1 MAFTYT
7 EDLSIDRDFV
17 RFHTGDVV
25 EITSLLSDLL
35 ISNLIDATG
44 SKEQAVIA
52 AIQYKIT
59 RLSSDPNFKADWLE
73 VDNTTVLA
81 SLKNLLEVKRTEFG
95 LAPRI
100 VASITHV
107 YRADSAQ
114 TSAPDF
120 SDGRP

>member
-1 MAFTYT
+1 MAFTYV
-7 EDLSIDRDFV
+7 EDFNIDRDFV

-25 EITSLLSDLL
+25 ESTSLLSDLL
-35 ISNLIDATG
+35 IARLISSTG
-44 SKEQAVIA
+44 NKQRAVLA

-73 VDNTTVLA
+73 VDNTTAITL
-81 SLKNLLEVKRTEFG
+81 LQNLLEVKRAEFG

-100 VASITHV
+100 VASVTHV

-114 TSAPDF
+114 TSEPDF
-120 SDGRP
+120 SDGRF